1 MAEEHQWM
9 GLPSSAECHRI
20 CAPLTI
26 RAKYFRGLHI
36 GTFAVP
42 KLAQFIRHD
51 MQRRFRFDCE
61 IVPISYLTGFGG

>member
-1 MAEEHQWM
+1 
-9 GLPSSAECHRI
+9 
-20 CAPLTI
+20 
-26 RAKYFRGLHI
+26 LHI